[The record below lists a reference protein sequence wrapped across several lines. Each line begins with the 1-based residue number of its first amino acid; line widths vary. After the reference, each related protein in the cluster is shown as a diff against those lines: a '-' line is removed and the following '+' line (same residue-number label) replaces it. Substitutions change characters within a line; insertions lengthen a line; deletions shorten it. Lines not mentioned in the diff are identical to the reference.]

1 MNKAAKLN
9 TIISL
14 TLLSTFLH
22 NCSQTKKTG
31 TNQLESSYT
40 QTSIAQEASA
50 MQKTG
55 IDFFAEGND
64 PAIWKLQMS
73 YDDTVQ
79 FVAADG
85 LAIKFAFNQLK
96 KDITTERSI
105 FSTTLKNA
113 NISIAVYNKVCT
125 IAAQKEV
132 FKKEVTFSFN
142 SITYKGCGKFLAND
156 KLNGKWILE
165 KIAGTNINPNDYKRN
180 PYFVIDLLKETV
192 SGNDGCNGLDGTIEV
207 QGKRIQF
214 SNIRSTKM
222 ACNNKSIANIISQK
236 ISNQLV
242 DYYFK
247 EGKLYLY
254 LPDDSLL
261 VFVKS

>member
-1 MNKAAKLN
+1 MNKIAKIK

-14 TLLSTFLH
+14 TLLSIFLYS
-22 NCSQTKKTG
+22 CTQTRKMGNK
-31 TNQLESSYT
+31 QVESFNT

-64 PAIWKLQMS
+64 PAIWNLKMS
-73 YDDTVQ
+73 YDDTVK

-96 KDITTERSI
+96 KDINTERSV
-105 FSTTLKNA
+105 FSTTLKSS
-113 NISIAVYNKVCT
+113 NISIAVYNKECT

-142 SITYKGCGKFLAND
+142 SITYRGCGKFLAND
-156 KLNGKWILE
+156 KLNGKWMLE
-165 KIAGTNINPNDYKRN
+165 KIAGTNINPKDYTRT
-180 PYFVIDLLKETV
+180 PYFVIDLLKEKI
-192 SGNDGCNGLDGTIEV
+192 SGNDGCNNVDGTIEV

-214 SNIRSTKM
+214 SNIKSTKM